1 MRIIEYKKR
10 GDDYFYKYVDIGS
23 IERNINF
30 LPLFDIKGHSYRE
43 WYEQIN
49 KEPLGVIIT
58 IINYYI
64 LELEN
69 ETPSELT
76 QKMKS
81 NIEIFTNFNNKWFE
95 KDSSLFKGLDLNFEE
110 IEDEIL
116 ELIKNEE
123 GYEKEIIFKDGS
135 TIRLTDNETNIRS
148 LYILEL
154 EFEDF
159 KKQVTSITELLK

>member
-1 MRIIEYKKR
+1 
-10 GDDYFYKYVDIGS
+10 
-23 IERNINF
+23 
-30 LPLFDIKGHSYRE
+30 
-43 WYEQIN
+43 
-49 KEPLGVIIT
+49 
-58 IINYYI
+58 
-64 LELEN
+64 
-69 ETPSELT
+69 
-76 QKMKS
+76 MKS